1 MRGADNHIAMRQQR
15 TTLTV
20 QTEPYA
26 FHDISR
32 EVQAAVADAGVR
44 DGVCHLFIRH
54 TTASLLLQENYDPSV
69 RHDLARFMAR
79 LVPEGDDYAHAIEG
93 RDDMPAH
100 IRSALTSVS
109 ETIPIADGKLLLG
122 RWQGIYLWEHR
133 ARGHQREVV
142 VTVAGD

>member
-1 MRGADNHIAMRQQR
+1 MRGADNRTAMQQQR
-15 TTLTV
+15 TVFTV

-26 FHDISR
+26 FHDISQ
-32 EVQAAVADAGVR
+32 EVQTAVANADVR

-54 TTASLLLQENYDPSV
+54 TSASLLLQENYDPSV
-69 RHDLARFMAR
+69 RQDLAQFMSR
-79 LVPEGDDYAHAIEG
+79 IVPEDGSYAHSIEG

-109 ETIPIADGKLLLG
+109 ESIPVAGSKLLLG

-133 ARGHQREVV
+133 AHGHQREVI
-142 VTVAGD
+142 VTVVGD